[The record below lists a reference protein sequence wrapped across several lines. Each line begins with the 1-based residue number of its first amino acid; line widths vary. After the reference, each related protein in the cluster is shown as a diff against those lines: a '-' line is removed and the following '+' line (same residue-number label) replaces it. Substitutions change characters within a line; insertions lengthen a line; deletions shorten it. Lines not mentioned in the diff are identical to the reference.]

1 MCWSAEV
8 SLITFITSASMCAY
22 LWYRNEINDRT
33 LSLWI
38 FSFALMQLFEFFMWI
53 NMKNHSFVSKLSLIF
68 IFLQPFVLSCAL
80 LKYGT
85 IYDSKYAKYAK
96 YLLWFLIALLTIKI
110 IYTIYYAFVVEA
122 NKEWLSVKGPNC
134 HLIWHFMKHYDELPY
149 LCKPNS
155 LYGIPL
161 IIGCMLI
168 KPFFPLGIIYSIGG
182 IFTYFVSLYI
192 YGLEFGSIWCWIAN
206 IMGIIA
212 ISSKY
217 LI

>member
-22 LWYRNEINDRT
+22 LWYRNEINDRA

-68 IFLQPFVLSCAL
+68 IFLQPLVLSYAL

-85 IYDSKYAKYAK
+85 IYDGKYVQFAK
-96 YLLWFLIALLTIKI
+96 YLLWFFIALSAIKV
-110 IYTIYYAFVVEA
+110 IYTIYYAFIVEA
-122 NKEWLSVKGPNC
+122 NKDWLSVKGPNC
-134 HLIWHFMKHYDELPY
+134 HLIWHFIKHQFEMPY
-149 LCKPNS
+149 ITRINK
-155 LYGIPL
+155 LYHLPL
-161 IIGCMLI
+161 IIACLLI
-168 KPFFPLGIIYSIGG
+168 KPTIPIGIMYSSIGL
-182 IFTYFVSLYI
+182 ITYYLSYYFYK
-192 YGLEFGSIWCWIAN
+192 LEYGSIWCWIAN
-206 IMGIIA
+206 IMGLFA